1 MYSMQFG
8 IIIANPQCEDL
19 KSFFSPVSVVIDF
32 IINLNHFSNSG
43 KWGDEEIELLRN
55 AVKRF
60 GEDLKKISGQV
71 KNKSV

>member
-1 MYSMQFG
+1 MVYSMQFG

-19 KSFFSPVSVVIDF
+19 NTFFSPVSVVVDF
-32 IINLNHFSNSG
+32 IDLNHFSNSG

>member
-1 MYSMQFG
+1 MR
-8 IIIANPQCEDL
+8 IL
-19 KSFFSPVSVVIDF
+19 KDIFLTFSVVVDLIDV
-32 IINLNHFSNSG
+32 NHFSNSG

>member
-1 MYSMQFG
+1 MR
-8 IIIANPQCEDL
+8 IVRP
-19 KSFFSPVSVVIDF
+19 FSHLFQLYIVDF
-32 IINLNHFSNSG
+32 IDLNHFSNSG